1 MINPDGVIVGNSRCN
16 LAGADLNRQYKYTVK
31 EAYPTVYH
39 IKMLIAKLLEDDY
52 SISIYCDLHAHSRK
66 YNVFMY
72 GSENRWDNRDD
83 TYKRSMILNH
93 YHYLVRFLFL
103 DPY

>member
-72 GSENRWDNRDD
+72 GCENRWDKRDD
-83 TYKRSMILNH
+83 TYKRSTLLF
-93 YHYLVRFLFL
+93 YYLFRFLFL
-103 DPY
+103 DPYQ